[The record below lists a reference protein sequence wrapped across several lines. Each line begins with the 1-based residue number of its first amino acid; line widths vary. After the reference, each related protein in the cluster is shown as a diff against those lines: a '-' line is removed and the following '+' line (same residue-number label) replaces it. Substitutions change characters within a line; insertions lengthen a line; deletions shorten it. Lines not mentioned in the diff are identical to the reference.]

1 MELPP
6 GCRWLRELHSRH
18 FEQMAVLE
26 ESYYSPEF
34 ITPAAESQRWY
45 DTFPY
50 TTVVAAAGDGI
61 AGFVNLF
68 PVKQAVFDALLAGQ
82 YNDHDMTTEAVVDLF
97 RHNGETLEMFLSC
110 IVVARPFRGSGLVR
124 ALLQEA
130 IRPYLPYLDCCNR
143 IITDNIT
150 PAGERFSQRYGF
162 RCIGSSTH
170 SSRLYIQP
178 FADFVRKVCSA
189 QNAARG

>member
-1 MELPP
+1 M
-6 GCRWLRELHSRH
+6 RELHSRH

-45 DTFPY
+45 DTYPY

-82 YNDHDMTTEAVVDLF
+82 YNDHDMTTEAVVDLS

-150 PAGERFSQRYGF
+150 PDGERFSRRYGF

>member
-1 MELPP
+1 
-6 GCRWLRELHSRH
+6 
-18 FEQMAVLE
+18 MAVLE

-45 DTFPY
+45 ETYPY
-50 TTVVAAAGDGI
+50 TTVVAATGDGI

-82 YNDHDMTTEAVVDLF
+82 YNDHDMTTEAVVDLS

-110 IVVARPFRGSGLVR
+110 IVVAQPFRGSGLVR
-124 ALLQEA
+124 AMLQKA
-130 IRPYLPYLDCCNR
+130 VQPYLPYLPCCNR

-178 FADFVRKVCSA
+178 FADFVRKVCPA

>member
-6 GCRWLRELHSRH
+6 GCRWLRELHSCH

-45 DTFPY
+45 DTYPY
-50 TTVVAAAGDGI
+50 TTVVAAAGNGI

-68 PVKQAVFDALLAGQ
+68 PVKQSVFDALLTGQ
-82 YNDHDMTTEAVVDLF
+82 YNDHDMTTEAVVDLS

-110 IVVARPFRGSGLVR
+110 IVVAQPFRGSGLVR

-130 IRPYLPYLDCCNR
+130 VRPYLPYLPCCNR

-150 PAGERFSQRYGF
+150 PDGERFSQRYGF
-162 RCIGSSTH
+162 RCLGSSAH

>member
-26 ESYYSPEF
+26 ESYYSREF

-45 DTFPY
+45 DTYPY

-82 YNDHDMTTEAVVDLF
+82 YNDHDMTTEAVVDLA

-130 IRPYLPYLDCCNR
+130 VRPYLPYLDFCNR

-150 PAGERFSQRYGF
+150 PAGERFSRRYGF
-162 RCIGSSTH
+162 RCIGSSAH
-170 SSRLYIQP
+170 SSRLYIQT

>member
-6 GCRWLRELHSRH
+6 SCRWLRELHSRH

-45 DTFPY
+45 DTYPY

-82 YNDHDMTTEAVVDLF
+82 YNDHDMTTEAVVDLS

-150 PAGERFSQRYGF
+150 PDGERFSRRYGF

>member
-1 MELPP
+1 MELPQ
-6 GCRWLRELHSRH
+6 GCRWLRELHSCH

-45 DTFPY
+45 DTYPY
-50 TTVVAAAGDGI
+50 TTVVVAAGDGI

-82 YNDHDMTTEAVVDLF
+82 YNDHDMTTEAVVDLS

-110 IVVARPFRGSGLVR
+110 IVVAQPFRGSGLVR
-124 ALLQEA
+124 VLLQEA
-130 IRPYLPYLDCCNR
+130 VRPYLPYLPCCNR

-150 PAGERFSQRYGF
+150 PDGERFSQRYGF
-162 RCIGSSTH
+162 RCLGSSAH

-178 FADFVRKVCSA
+178 FADFVRTVLHPG
-189 QNAARG
+189 QNNS